1 MGESFRLAGEELFMK
16 YKIANLTFDGVDSP
30 LYQMGD
36 VANDFYSIINSRF
49 PYGKFGWFYGVI
61 LSITQSNS

>member
-1 MGESFRLAGEELFMK
+1 MK

-49 PYGKFGWFYGVI
+49 PYGKFGWFYGVM